1 MTSLELSVGASRS
14 DRISWPFSAYAA
26 WVAAVVLAIV
36 STGAAIG
43 VLAGLGPG
51 VTALGCV
58 GAVAGVAMA
67 RRDVGR
73 GAEARLGLYLRHQ
86 ATSLGAVSV
95 LVVLMGADRP
105 SQLLAGFAAQFA
117 TIGVL
122 ARGATNVTARPTTAR
137 RVMLVGDQD
146 GSTHALAQLRR
157 AAGCDLV
164 GVGLLGDVSERS
176 LDLPDVMTC
185 ALTSIERIV
194 EMADAWHVDTL
205 VVAPSMHLNSMA
217 LRRLSWRLGEANVRL
232 VVLGLPDG
240 VSRRRVTPFQ
250 LGAATGVQVA
260 APRPGRLD
268 RVSKIVLDRVGAAA
282 ILVMSMPVLLACA
295 VAIRL
300 ETRGPAVFKQTR
312 VGRDG
317 ILFTMYK
324 LRSMSCDAEE
334 RKAALAELNE
344 GTGHLFKMKKDP
356 RITRVGALLRRT
368 SLDELPQL
376 INVVCGDMSLV
387 GPRPALPGEV
397 AQYDDD
403 ERRRLAVRPGLTGL
417 WQVSGRS
424 DLSHDESV
432 RLDLEYTDNWDL
444 GEDLRIGLK
453 TFAAVTRSTGAY

>member
-14 DRISWPFSAYAA
+14 RLITWPFSTYAA
-26 WVAAVVLAIV
+26 WVAAVILAIV

-58 GAVAGVAMA
+58 GAVVGVAMA

-73 GAEARLGLYLRHQ
+73 GAEARIGIYLRHQ
-86 ATSLGAVSV
+86 MTSLGAVSV
-95 LVVLMGADRP
+95 LVVLMGVDRP

-117 TIGVL
+117 IVGVL
-122 ARGATNVTARPTTAR
+122 ARGATNVTAHPATAR

-146 GSTHALAQLRR
+146 GSAQALAQLRR
-157 AAGCDLV
+157 TAGCDVV

-205 VVAPSMHLNSMA
+205 AVAPSMHLNSMA
-217 LRRLSWRLGEANVRL
+217 LRRLSWRLAEANVRL

-240 VSRRRVTPFQ
+240 VSRRRVTPLR
-250 LGAATGVQVA
+250 LGAATGVEVG
-260 APRPGRLD
+260 APRPGRID
-268 RVSKIVLDRVGAAA
+268 RVGKAVLDRVAAAA
-282 ILVMSMPVLLACA
+282 ILMMSMPVLIACA

-300 ETRGPAVFKQTR
+300 ESPGPAVFKQTR

-317 ILFTMYK
+317 TPFTMYK

-334 RKAALAELNE
+334 RKAELAELNE
-344 GTGHLFKMKKDP
+344 GNGRLFKMKQDP
-356 RITRVGALLRRT
+356 RVTRVGGLLRKT
-368 SLDELPQL
+368 SLDELPQM
-376 INVVCGDMSLV
+376 INVMRGEMSLV

-397 AQYDDD
+397 AQYNDD

-453 TFAAVTRSTGAY
+453 TFAAVTRSSGAY

>member
-14 DRISWPFSAYAA
+14 RRIPWPVNAH
-26 WVAAVVLAIV
+26 VARVLAIV
-36 STGAAIG
+36 LAIVATGGAIG
-43 VLAGLGPG
+43 VLAGLGVG

-58 GAVAGVAMA
+58 AAVGGVALA

-73 GAEARLGLYLRHQ
+73 GADARIGTYLRHQ
-86 ATSLGAVSV
+86 VTSFGAVSA
-95 LVVLMGADRP
+95 LVVLLGIDRP

-117 TIGVL
+117 VVGVL
-122 ARGATNVTARPTTAR
+122 ARGASSVTARPTVDR
-137 RVMLVGDQD
+137 RVMLVGDPD
-146 GSTHALAQLRR
+146 GATHSLTQLRR
-157 AAGCDLV
+157 AAGCEVV
-164 GVGLLGDVSERS
+164 GVGLLGEVSERS

-185 ALTSIERIV
+185 ALTSIERILD
-194 EMADAWHVDTL
+194 MANAWHADT
-205 VVAPSMHLNSMA
+205 VAIAPSIHLNSMG
-217 LRRLSWRLGEANVRL
+217 LRRLSWRLAEANVRL

-240 VSRRRVTPFQ
+240 VSRRRVTPYQ
-250 LGAATGVQVA
+250 LGAATGVEVA

-268 RVSKIVLDRVGAAA
+268 RVGKIVLDRVAATA
-282 ILVMSMPVLLACA
+282 ILVMAMPVLMACA

-300 ETRGPAVFKQTR
+300 ESRGPAFFKQTR

-317 ILFTMYK
+317 THFTMYK
-324 LRSMSCDAEE
+324 LRSMTSDAED
-334 RKAALAELNE
+334 RKADLAELNE
-344 GTGHLFKMKKDP
+344 GTGHLFKMRNDP
-356 RITRVGALLRRT
+356 RITRVGGLLRKT

-376 INVVCGDMSLV
+376 INVVRGEMSLV
-387 GPRPALPGEV
+387 GPRPALPCEV
-397 AQYDDD
+397 AEYDDD
-403 ERRRLAVRPGLTGL
+403 ERRRLDVRPGLTGL